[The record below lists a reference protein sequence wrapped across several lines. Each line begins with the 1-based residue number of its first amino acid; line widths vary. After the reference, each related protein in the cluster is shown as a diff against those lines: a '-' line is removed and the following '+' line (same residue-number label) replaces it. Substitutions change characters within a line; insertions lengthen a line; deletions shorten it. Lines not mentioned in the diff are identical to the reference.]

1 MREGLETVER
11 WHGADKGVIAAWE
24 RGRIFAQEVPSLAA
38 RARRGELV
46 ILPWKGGVERALK
59 SGQKFGTKRYLAM
72 WQGMRGDALDVD
84 LVNDESLVCTATGVT
99 IVFTSDLSKYG
110 GEDADKSQPG
120 LQRNDDA
127 DLTTDR
133 RG

>member
-1 MREGLETVER
+1 MRGGLETVER
-11 WHGADKGVIAAWE
+11 WLGSDKGVIAAWE
-24 RGRIFAQEVPSLAA
+24 RGRVFAQEVPDLAA

-46 ILPWKGGVERALK
+46 ILPWKGGLERALK

-84 LVNDESLVCTATGVT
+84 LVKDESLVCAATGVT
-99 IVFTSDLSKYG
+99 VVFTSDLSKYG
-110 GEDADKSQPG
+110 GEDADKSQAG
-120 LQRNDDA
+120 LQRNGDD